1 MSDRR
6 RGMLTEEEAR
16 DLWERALEL
25 QHEAA
30 RRQEGKA
37 GAEEDRSL
45 DPMGPGAGFRLE
57 EVTAAAREAGI
68 SQQYMEMALAEQEVT
83 RKRDV
88 WRRGTGGAAARRML
102 APQASAIEVSR
113 TILREPATVLAAM
126 QRILPANPYG
136 LILEDTRGDDP
147 LNGGTLIFKVPPM
160 QAYSTGATFSMDM
173 AWGTVTHLLVS
184 LFPVPASGQR
194 AGEGPEEAPG
204 GGRTDGGGPVPAQ
217 GTGRGSAQA
226 KGDPPGATEVVIR
239 APLVEHERQSY
250 WLGLGMMGTLGL
262 AGGFAGLLS
271 GIGMAAGAAALGPLG
286 IVAAVAAPTALG
298 MGGGGGLGVWGTR
311 GVYRSGI
318 RKSRESLES
327 MLQVLDANSRTGGG
341 FHLPRGNGGAGSGSD
356 PGLTFLLSS

>member
-1 MSDRR
+1 MSDHR

-16 DLWERALEL
+16 ALWERALEL

-30 RRQEGKA
+30 RRQEGTA
-37 GAEEDRSL
+37 VAEEDRAQGL
-45 DPMGPGAGFRLE
+45 MGPGGGFRLE

-68 SQQYMEMALAEQEVT
+68 SQPYMEMALAEQEVT
-83 RKRDV
+83 RKREG
-88 WRRGTGGAAARRML
+88 WRRGRGGAAARRML
-102 APQASAIEVSR
+102 SPRTSAIEVSR
-113 TILREPATVLAAM
+113 TIRREPAAVLAAM
-126 QRILPANPYG
+126 QRVLPANPYG

-147 LNGGTLIFKVPPM
+147 LDGGTLIFKVPSM
-160 QAYSTGATFSMDM
+160 QAYSTGATFSWDM
-173 AWGTVTHLLVS
+173 AWGPVTHLLVS

-194 AGEGPEEAPG
+194 AGQGPGQGSEP
-204 GGRTDGGGPVPAQ
+204 
-217 GTGRGSAQA
+217 GTGQGSAQGRGA
-226 KGDPPGATEVVIR
+226 PGATEVVIR

-250 WLGLGMMGTLGL
+250 WLGLGMVGTLGL

-271 GIGMAAGAAALGPLG
+271 GVGMAAGAAALGPLG

-327 MLQVLDANSRTGGG
+327 LLQVLDANSRTGGG
-341 FHLPRGNGGAGSGSD
+341 FHLPRGNGGGGSSD
-356 PGLTFLLSS
+356 TDLTFLLSS